1 MPGWPSV
8 TLLPNLISFLLA
20 FGLAIYALT
29 RPRTPGAL
37 AYALLAFIQGLWMLG
52 LQLELV
58 SQGLGEKLFWDNW
71 QWAMALASMPT
82 ILWLA
87 LSVTGQRL
95 RPLYW
100 ALIWTPILV
109 FYGLLLT
116 NPLHQLIYSD
126 ARIVPEPPFSAF
138 NYSYGGPIWT
148 ILIYLYGLTIGA
160 IILLARYLPQTRGRH
175 TTQIRLIILGIGL
188 PLLFHIV
195 VFAVGTHNV
204 DRRDTVPLTIGLS
217 NLILAWAIF
226 RWRLFDVPSL
236 ARDRLIDS
244 MNDGMAVVDL
254 DDRIIDVNRT
264 ARRVARQH
272 LAPFIGQPVSSV
284 FPAWRQEIERYRDV
298 EELHTEITLS
308 AKDGKLHYFDFQI
321 QPIRDNNGQLIARMF
336 TAHNISRVKQTEI
349 DLRISER
356 LYRGL
361 FEQSND
367 AVFIIAQD
375 RRHLRV
381 NQRAADMLGYT
392 REELLAL
399 DYRQIVVEDRHK
411 MSQNVYQKMLAGEII
426 PVYETQFCHKDGSII
441 PVEVNVQAIRD
452 EDGQLVHFQSIA
464 RNITERKQAEENLLK
479 RDVLLQIAAQASQ
492 LLLSDYDMDAAIPSI
507 LEMVGE
513 IADQDR
519 AYIFEAHQ
527 DEETGDHLAS
537 QRYEWVRDGV
547 IPQINNPELQN
558 LPFEV
563 LSGWYEDLSG
573 GYYIEGRPD
582 EFPDSVREILE
593 RQGIKTLLVVPI
605 HVDNQFWG
613 FIGFDNCQVSYPW
626 SISERSILTTIATAL
641 GAAIVRKRSER
652 IIQHSEARYRSIL
665 AAMSEGVVL
674 HNQHGEI
681 ILCND
686 AAPAIL
692 GTTRER
698 LIGLTPQQTTSRT
711 IHEDGTP
718 FAAEEYPA
726 LVSLRTGTP
735 QTDIIMG
742 VRRVE
747 EDRIIWI
754 SLNSQP
760 LMDTDRGEKPY
771 GVVVTFTDITEQR
784 KARQHEFDL
793 ALQRERL
800 NILSSFIRDAAHEF
814 RTPLA
819 IINSSVYNLANR
831 NEAERR
837 PYYQEKVEQQIKR
850 ITDLLD
856 MLLLNTRLDTSI
868 TLKESRISLKPLLR
882 MTGDHV
888 AQRYGSK
895 QLHFIFEMEDPVA
908 HVAGDVDLLED
919 AFLFILD
926 NAARYTT
933 HGGTVTIRL
942 KNGDDCVLIDFEDT
956 GTGIA
961 EEDLPHI
968 FEHFW
973 RKDAAHSVAGFGLGL
988 PVAQRIIEL
997 HDGQIEVS
1005 SEPGRGTCVRV
1016 MLPTLPEP

>member
-8 TLLPNLISFLLA
+8 TLLPNLLSFLLA
-20 FGLAIYALT
+20 FGLAIYAAT
-29 RPRTPGAL
+29 RPRTPGAR
-37 AYALLAFIQGLWMLG
+37 AYALLAFVQSLWMLG

-58 SQGLGEKLFWDNW
+58 SQGYDEKLFWDNW
-71 QWAMALASMPT
+71 QWAMALMSMPAV
-82 ILWLA
+82 LWLTI
-87 LSVTGQRL
+87 SITGQRL

-100 ALIWTPILV
+100 ALIWTPVVV

-116 NPLHQLIYSD
+116 NPLHQWIYSD
-126 ARIVPEPPFSAF
+126 AQIVPEPPFSAL
-138 NYSYGGPIWT
+138 NYSYGGPIWA
-148 ILIYLYGLTIGA
+148 ILIYIYSLMIAA
-160 IILLARYLPQTRGRH
+160 IILLARYLPQTRGRY

-195 VFAVGTHNV
+195 VFVVGTHNI

-244 MNDGMAVVDL
+244 MNDGMAVLDL

-264 ARRVARQH
+264 AQRVARQH

-284 FPAWRQEIERYRDV
+284 FPAWREEIERYRGV

-308 AKDGKLHYFDFQI
+308 AADGKLYYFDFQI
-321 QPIRDNNGQLIARMF
+321 QPIRDNNGKLIARML
-336 TAHNISRVKQTEI
+336 TAHNISRAKQTEI
-349 DLRISER
+349 NLRISER

-367 AVFIIAQD
+367 AVFIIDHD

-381 NQRAADMLGYT
+381 NQRALDMLGYT
-392 REELLAL
+392 REELMAI
-399 DYRQIVVEDRHK
+399 DYHQIVPEDRHTL
-411 MSQNVYQKMLAGEII
+411 SQSVYQKMLAGETI
-426 PVYETQFCHKDGSII
+426 PVYETHFRHKDGSII

-452 EDGQLVHFQSIA
+452 DDGKLLHFQSIA
-464 RNITERKQAEENLLK
+464 RNITERKQAEEDLLK

-513 IADQDR
+513 IAEQDR
-519 AYIFEAHQ
+519 AYIFEAHP
-527 DEETGDHLAS
+527 DEETGDYVAS
-537 QRYEWVRDGV
+537 QRYEWVQDGV

-558 LPFEV
+558 IPFEV
-563 LSGWYEDLSG
+563 LPGWYEELSG
-573 GYYIEGRPD
+573 GHYIEGRPD
-582 EFPDSVREILE
+582 EFPESVREILE
-593 RQGIKTLLVVPI
+593 PQGIKTLLVVPI
-605 HVDNQFWG
+605 HVDSQFWG
-613 FIGFDNCQVSYPW
+613 FIGFDNCQVPYSW
-626 SISERSILTTIATAL
+626 SISERSILMTIATAL

-692 GTTRER
+692 GTTRES
-698 LIGLTPQQTTSRT
+698 LIGLTTRHATDRT
-711 IHEDGTP
+711 IHEDGTS
-718 FAAEEYPA
+718 FATEDYPA
-726 LVSLRTGTP
+726 MVTLRTGKP
-735 QTDIIMG
+735 QADIVMG
-742 VRRVE
+742 VRRPAD
-747 EDRIIWI
+747 DRLIWI

-760 LMDTDRGEKPY
+760 LLEADQDEKPY
-771 GVVVTFTDITEQR
+771 GVVVTFTDITEHR
-784 KARQHEFDL
+784 TAVQHEFDL

-831 NEAERR
+831 NEAEKRQ
-837 PYYQEKVEQQIKR
+837 YYQEKVEQQIKR

-856 MLLLNTRLDTSI
+856 MLLLNTRLDTGI
-868 TLKESRISLKPLLR
+868 TLKESRISLKPVLR
-882 MTGDHV
+882 MASDHI
-888 AQRYGSK
+888 AQRYESK
-895 QLHFIFEMEDPVA
+895 RLQFHFEVEVAAA

-926 NAARYTT
+926 NAARYTPN
-933 HGGTVTIRL
+933 GGSVTVRL
-942 KNGDDCVLIDFEDT
+942 HVEDHCAVIEFEDT
-956 GTGIA
+956 GTGIPA
-961 EEDLPHI
+961 EDMPHI

-988 PVAQRIIEL
+988 PVARRIIEL
-997 HDGQIEVS
+997 HNGQIEVS
-1005 SEPGRGTCVRV
+1005 SEPGSGTCVRV
-1016 MLPTLPEP
+1016 ELPTSPEP